1 MSWNTPGEFEHNGIY
16 DNEDPKVTEE
26 SWDNLRYDLGSIALS
41 DEYTDSV
48 GLPRAQRFPWD
59 QSKGLYFLNGYHG
72 VHCLV
77 CPIPSAQTSI
87 ANKSWQKILRLTL
100 KELFEGKNTT
110 TFHQGHSNHCLEALL
125 QDVLCFADD
134 TPRYTAEEHPG
145 RPGDGQQR
153 VCRDW
158 KKLEAFAQE
167 HTSCWRDINPNENID
182 TLLRYRYCPPGSPY
196 LERIHKIFG
205 DFETGPNASK
215 DN

>member
-1 MSWNTPGEFEHNGIY
+1 
-16 DNEDPKVTEE
+16 
-26 SWDNLRYDLGSIALS
+26 
-41 DEYTDSV
+41 
-48 GLPRAQRFPWD
+48 
-59 QSKGLYFLNGYHG
+59 
-72 VHCLV
+72 
-77 CPIPSAQTSI
+77 
-87 ANKSWQKILRLTL
+87 LRLTL

-110 TFHQGHSNHCLEALL
+110 TFHEGHSDHCLEALL

-134 TPRYTAEEHPG
+134 TPRYTAEDHPG

-167 HTSCWRDINPNENID
+167 HTSCWRDINPTENID

-196 LERIHKIFG
+196 AERIHKIFG
-205 DFETGPNASK
+205 DFETGPNADK